1 MKIIAFKVLIA
12 LLISQNAHAERGYLS
27 AYAQLPT
34 DATLE
39 YRQELG
45 QIPTDLSQFDAYIA
59 VLDCTKIGD
68 TGELHTDVG
77 ILDVLVFDCAGIEDG
92 GASWMAENSILA
104 EFDYYTWERHPE
116 LIGTEAILVLD

>member
-1 MKIIAFKVLIA
+1 MIA
-12 LLISQNAHAERGYLS
+12 LLISQSARAESGYLS
-27 AYAQLPT
+27 AHAQLPT

-45 QIPTDLSQFDAYIA
+45 QIPTDLSQFDVYIA

-68 TGELHTDVG
+68 TGKLYTDVG

-92 GASWMAENSILA
+92 GANWMVRNNYIAEL
-104 EFDYYTWERHPE
+104 DYYTWERHPE
-116 LIGTEAILVLD
+116 LIGTEAILVLE